1 MLVGLNVGLFQGAWA
16 LSDSNKINRPMIR
29 IGMDLSKAFLPVWTD
44 DYRAWV
50 FQFDRAV
57 GKNVYAVLD
66 AGWGQSN
73 TQTKTLQYTSSN
85 WYCAAGVEK
94 TFFEQ
99 LFPGDLDNASIGLR
113 YGFAPVYRGAATFT
127 IQDPIW
133 GNTLGQVMEKRL
145 VAQWL
150 ELTGGFRM
158 EIAPRV
164 FMGWTVRAKTLVNP
178 NTVRELPPLYLV
190 GFGRGEKNP
199 AFDYNLYLM
208 LGIGKRTK

>member
-1 MLVGLNVGLFQGAWA
+1 MGCTWYSHAG
-16 LSDSNKINRPMIR
+16 SDSNRVKRPMVR
-29 IGMDLSKAFLPVWTD
+29 IGIDLSKAFLPVWTD
-44 DYRAWV
+44 DYTAWV
-50 FQFDRAV
+50 FQADRAI

-66 AGWGQSN
+66 GGWGKSATN
-73 TQTKTLQYTSSN
+73 TKSLVYQSSN
-85 WYCAAGVEK
+85 WFCSAGVDK

-99 LFPGDLDNASIGLR
+99 LFPGDLDNASIGIR
-113 YGFAPVYRGAATFT
+113 YGIAPVQRSAATYI

-133 GNTLGQVMEKRL
+133 GTSEGQIAEKRFL
-145 VAQWL
+145 AQWL

-158 EIAPRV
+158 EITPRV

-199 AFDYNLYLM
+199 AFDYNLYL
-208 LGIGKRTK
+208 LFGLGKRMK